1 MRPPFL
7 WAIVGLSDH
16 VGFGRDAP
24 YPDSKRRRNDTRQGD
39 VALSW
44 ILLIISGLLECCWAV
59 ALKSSDGFTKPL
71 PSLTFLITLIAS
83 MGLLA
88 VAAKELPIGTA
99 YAVWVGIG
107 AMGTALV
114 GIFWLGETASAARL
128 LCLAGLAFSL
138 IGLKLTA

>member
-1 MRPPFL
+1 M
-7 WAIVGLSDH
+7 
-16 VGFGRDAP
+16 
-24 YPDSKRRRNDTRQGD
+24 
-39 VALSW
+39 SW

-59 ALKSSDGFTKPL
+59 ALKQSEGFSKPV
-71 PSLTFLITLIAS
+71 PSLVFLVTLVAS

-88 VAAKELPIGTA
+88 TAAKELPIGTA

-114 GIFWLGETASAARL
+114 GILWLDEAASAARL
-128 LCLAGLAFSL
+128 LCLAGMAVSL